1 MFLGLIC
8 VGRHIG
14 SDRLLGENDRD
25 ETEESRCAIRDRDPA
40 GFDSQD
46 LRRCSVFEQF
56 IELLTDLIH
65 EPGIDLVIQEVI
77 NLQDISRQHLPIFS
91 DTIF

>member
-1 MFLGLIC
+1 MAEFL
-8 VGRHIG
+8 
-14 SDRLLGENDRD
+14 
-25 ETEESRCAIRDRDPA
+25 A
-40 GFDSQD
+40 
-46 LRRCSVFEQF
+46 
-56 IELLTDLIH
+56 DLIH